1 MYGFSFNDSQRDR
14 FRNHSEVANESGGD
28 VLDKMSSEFRR
39 MIKTPLSH
47 NIPYGESK
55 TMPRRP
61 KDPKKLPLSVY
72 LHFSAELLQ
81 YWQDEQDNFIEDIIY
96 LDECLQVADEKHLWV
111 CKSIMITNDILQHA
125 TENDELELYNASIF
139 SENGVEYLEYMLDF
153 GDQDVATTR
162 HNRNWFYAAEI
173 DHVTKLLHD
182 KYKECA
188 EHIDDIRT
196 DLSLKIVGIDNR

>member
-1 MYGFSFNDSQRDR
+1 
-14 FRNHSEVANESGGD
+14 
-28 VLDKMSSEFRR
+28 MSKEISLEE
-39 MIKTPLSH
+39 IKKFWPDNAPDIN
-47 NIPYGESK
+47 NIPKYISKYNKEKIVIKYGGNVLID
-55 TMPRRP
+55 RAI
-61 KDPKKLPLSVY
+61 
-72 LHFSAELLQ
+72 FN
-81 YWQDEQDNFIEDIIY
+81 NFIEDIIY
-96 LDECLQVADEKHLWV
+96 LDECLQVADEKHLWF

-196 DLSLKIVGIDNR
+196 DLSLKLVGIDNR